1 MDLSFLTDTAIFKI
15 LVDIMPTGIR
25 FHPYYILPFIGMG
38 FLIFMLKRKSGT
50 IDGSFWGWL
59 FPKEYYKHR
68 STLLDT
74 QLFLFGRALVLF
86 KVINRLAI
94 ATFMAAIVMIIF
106 KDNPA
111 EKPEQL
117 SPLHIAIMTVMLT
130 LISDF
135 CVYWVHRIHHEKN
148 FLWPFHAV
156 HHSAEIM
163 TPMTVYRKHPLYDL
177 FSSAFSGILIGV
189 AQGLF
194 ITVFFG
200 TVSIAAIAGV
210 NGFYFLFNF
219 LGSNFR
225 HSHIWISYGKTLEH
239 ILISPAQHQIHHSLK
254 HEHHNK
260 NFGEIF
266 AFWDWMF
273 GTLFIPDKEEVIEYG
288 IARPDGSGQRIKQP
302 HNNFKEALILPF
314 KESARAL
321 KRSKSKRSKP

>member
-1 MDLSFLTDTAIFKI
+1 ME
-15 LVDIMPTGIR
+15 PGIR
-25 FHPYYILPFIGMG
+25 FHPLYVLPFIAMG
-38 FLIFMLKRKSGT
+38 FLVFTYKVRTGKLTGP
-50 IDGSFWGWL
+50 FWAWL
-59 FPKEYYKHR
+59 FPKEFYRHR

-74 QLFLFGRALVLF
+74 QLFLFGRALVLL
-86 KVINRLAI
+86 KVINRLAVAI
-94 ATFMAAIVMIIF
+94 FMAALVMVIF
-106 KDNPA
+106 KDNA
-111 EKPEQL
+111 LQKPEQL
-117 SPLHIAIMTVMLT
+117 GFWHTAIMTIMLT

-163 TPMTVYRKHPLYDL
+163 TPMTVYRKHPIYDL
-177 FSSAFSGILIGV
+177 FSSIFSGTLIGI

-194 ITVFFG
+194 IAVFYG
-200 TVSIAAIAGV
+200 SVSIATIAGI
-210 NGFYFLFNF
+210 NGAYFLFNF

-254 HEHHNK
+254 PEHHNK

-273 GTLFIPDKEEVIEYG
+273 GTLFIPDTEETIEYG

-302 HNNFKEALILPF
+302 HNNFKEALIVPF

-321 KRSKSKRSKP
+321 KKNQNKNRDKSKNKNKGQAS